1 MNSRRINNLVSKCSS
16 YNPLSDRVTIPSRS
30 SFSLVRN
37 ASDIAAIRS
46 AELSFGPADFI
57 IQKMQFAPLGE
68 TALIFGYALVFSLGV
83 NDLAKMA
90 LINRRAQPAGEA
102 L

>member
-1 MNSRRINNLVSKCSS
+1 M
-16 YNPLSDRVTIPSRS
+16 RS
-30 SFSLVRN
+30 SDYPKPVVVLACEKCQRYSRYSLGRAVYRPC
-37 ASDIAAIRS
+37 RFHHP
-46 AELSFGPADFI
+46 E
-57 IQKMQFAPLGE
+57 MQFAPLGE

-102 L
+102 LEFLGAAQ